1 MVRQAKAVRAKDAL
15 ILWGSDEERA
25 GLSWEHM
32 SDPGLFWGLA
42 LIWTRLK
49 SSKDDDTRRSLCVLF
64 QGLLAEANRRY
75 DETLEAPS
83 TVTT

>member
-1 MVRQAKAVRAKDAL
+1 LKA
-15 ILWGSDEERA
+15 
-25 GLSWEHM
+25 
-32 SDPGLFWGLA
+32 
-42 LIWTRLK
+42 
-49 SSKDDDTRRSLCVLF
+49 SKDDDTRRSLCVLF